1 MQNLKIKTII
11 TIIIFPI
18 MLSLSTCDFLSGIVS
33 EPEVKFGSVE
43 IKSVDFNGVGLLCK
57 VNVEN
62 TNSFPIPFPD
72 TNWEL
77 FLNNISFASFN
88 IEKDANYNQL
98 TIDAKYSVDI
108 DFQVGLG
115 FQDIFNAIASLV
127 GKKEIDYKIIL
138 EVLVP
143 VSRLDTTIPFKIE
156 HEGVIPLLQA
166 PSLSPPTASVS
177 KLDPITGI
185 EVNTSFKFV
194 NPNSFPLPAPKIEFN
209 YKINNGSVAESNMPT
224 EQLAPTTT
232 TTIENRIKV
241 ETVKVGLNLINS
253 MISGTK
259 ANHVLSYSCDF
270 GIPIPNANINDKIE
284 F

>member
-1 MQNLKIKTII
+1 MQNIKIKTII

-18 MLSLSTCDFLSGIVS
+18 MLSLSSCDFLSGIVS
-33 EPEVKFGSVE
+33 EPEVKFNSVE

-77 FLNNISFASFN
+77 FLNNISFASFK

-98 TIDAKYSVDI
+98 TINAKDSVDI

-115 FQDIFNAIASLV
+115 FKDIFDAIASLV
-127 GKKEIDYKIIL
+127 GNKEIGYKIIL

-143 VSRLDTTIPFKIE
+143 VSRLDTTIPFIIE
-156 HEGVIPLLQA
+156 HEGVIPLLQV
-166 PSLSPPTASVS
+166 PSLSPPTA
-177 KLDPITGI
+177 KLGNINPLTGRT
-185 EVNTSFKFV
+185 EVITSFKFD
-194 NPNSFPLPAPKIEFN
+194 NPNKFDLPAPILKFN
-209 YKINNGSVAESNMPT
+209 YKINNSSVVDSNMPT
-224 EQLAPTTT
+224 KQLAQAAT
-232 TTIENRIKV
+232 TTIDNTLVASPTGAVLSIV
-241 ETVKVGLNLINS
+241 T
-253 MISGTK
+253 SGGK
-259 ANHVLSYSCDF
+259 FDSVLSYSCDF
-270 GIPIPNANINDKIE
+270 GIPIPNAIINDKIE